1 MLNFL
6 LNTLRQ
12 YIFIISA
19 ATILLI
25 VPYSKSFSEENIF
38 VVDKV
43 KVEGKVVNRSIET
56 INSELKE
63 IKQQLI
69 KDKEQ
74 LKNALLSSEED
85 LKKHN
90 LDRKTLIDKIDVKLL
105 AKYNELSD
113 RGSAVVTLNSNCCG
127 NCFSVLPPQKI
138 VEIKSN
144 DLINLCTSCGVY
156 VFFEE

>member
-43 KVEGKVVNRSIET
+43 KVEGKVD
-56 INSELKE
+56 INYSRNKYINKAFTESFE
-63 IKQQLI
+63 ILMSKILVSSDLDKI
-69 KDKEQ
+69 KNIK
-74 LKNALLSSEED
+74 
-85 LKKHN
+85 LKK
-90 LDRKTLIDKIDVKLL
+90 I
-105 AKYNELSD
+105 
-113 RGSAVVTLNSNCCG
+113 
-127 NCFSVLPPQKI
+127 
-138 VEIKSN
+138 
-144 DLINLCTSCGVY
+144 
-156 VFFEE
+156 